1 MRRGRGEGKME
12 RKGDDDKG
20 RREGKK
26 KKRLRE
32 EVKRKRKEIRG
43 RMYIKRRG

>member
-1 MRRGRGEGKME
+1 MRRGRGEGKRE
-12 RKGDDDKG
+12 RKGDDVKG

-26 KKRLRE
+26 KKRLKE

-43 RMYIKRRG
+43 RMYVKRRG